1 MSAPIKHVDQETP
14 PPIQPAD
21 PRADQRGQRTTPVGG
36 LLSIDGTTTLGW
48 QERWQR
54 FPWSLLAL
62 LLITSAL
69 GLVVL
74 YSAVGGY
81 TGQQE
86 TSNIQYLLR
95 QSGRF
100 GIGLVLMFVV
110 AFAGSERVY
119 RRYAYLAYGISL
131 ALLVAVFLAGSVSM
145 GARRWLDVGFMR
157 IQPSELMKVTLVLAL
172 ARYYHD
178 RAVVVGFGWR
188 DLGIPLLLVAMPLAL
203 ILKQPDLGTG
213 ITMAA
218 VGMVVI
224 VVAGL
229 SWKMILL
236 SLALLLA
243 ALPVAWGALHDYQR
257 QRIYTLF
264 APERDPL
271 GSGYHIIQSKIA
283 VGSGGLLGKGF
294 MAGSQSHLD
303 FLPERHTDF
312 IFSVLAEEWGFVGC
326 VTLMILYML
335 ITFRGLLIASMAHH
349 RFGLLTAVGF
359 ITLFAFQVI
368 INIGMVIGLLPVV
381 GIPLPLISYGGSS
394 LITLLFSMGLIAHV
408 GIYSKH
414 HGRTI

>member
-1 MSAPIKHVDQETP
+1 MSPTLTHPDPDDI
-14 PPIQPAD
+14 PPIRPA
-21 PRADQRGQRTTPVGG
+21 GHNTPVGG
-36 LLSIDGTTTLGW
+36 VLSIDGTTTLGW

-62 LLITSAL
+62 LMITSLL

-74 YSAVGGY
+74 YSAVGGR
-81 TGQQE
+81 GDFQE
-86 TSNIQYLLR
+86 TSNLQYLLR
-95 QSGRF
+95 QAGRF
-100 GIGLVLMFVV
+100 GIGLVLLFVV

-119 RRYAYLAYGISL
+119 RRYAYLAYGVAL
-131 ALLVAVFLAGSVSM
+131 ALLVAVFLFGSVSM

-188 DLGIPLLLVAMPLAL
+188 DLGIPLLLVTLPLLL
-203 ILKQPDLGTG
+203 ILKQPDLGTA
-213 ITMAA
+213 IIIAT

-229 SWKMILL
+229 SWKMIVLSLGLL
-236 SLALLLA
+236 SAG
-243 ALPVAWGALHDYQR
+243 LPIAWSALHEYQR
-257 QRIYTLF
+257 QRVYTLF
-264 APERDPL
+264 SPERDPL

-326 VTLMILYML
+326 VTLIVLYIL
-335 ITFRGLLIASMAHH
+335 ITSRGLFIASMAHH
-349 RFGLLTAVGF
+349 RFGLLTVVGF
-359 ITLFAFQVI
+359 IALFAFQVI

-394 LITLLFSMGLIAHV
+394 MITLLFSMGLIAHV
-408 GIYSKH
+408 GIYSRH